1 MERQAAVQATLE
13 GRKAS
18 SGGESLASRIVQ
30 IALERALTSTAM
42 PSDTASS
49 AATTASA
56 SSTAST
62 TAAPSTKS
70 TPTATSPSTTTR
82 APTTTSTTTRPTT
95 TARGTSTRSATPR
108 AVSSRGR
115 TTTTAR
121 ATASTSTSTST
132 TTTSTTTA
140 TPDVDGPLDIPLGV
154 PAEPAGGEPSTS
166 KPGSKISLW
175 VVPHGEDDGDKADA
189 PTLSQ
194 VPHVSSSYQTDDEA
208 GASVRL
214 GIGQN
219 RVAPKSKSSSSSP
232 RPKALNPAA
241 GDAPDLDDTLA
252 FLSPPSSQITSAAAA
267 SLPVKKTP
275 ETPQLDEH
283 SHDHDAEDAALFA
296 SLLMAP
302 GSAGHGL
309 TGPQQQ
315 LQILQA
321 ALGSGANLNDPRTK
335 ERLASLLAAL
345 VVARTR
351 AGGGTGTPG
360 VKALGATALRANPT
374 LSSPSPS
381 PTAAA
386 DAALLSALL
395 GAGGGHGLGGPFGG
409 RPVSS
414 TEQTLRD
421 QALITE
427 LLRAG
432 QQQPPPSRSRSRQR
446 PSTTSSTSAP
456 AVGDAEASADSN
468 ATTPTSAASEA
479 PVTKRQRKRPASSTP
494 RPTDFRGLFGFQ
506 DPPRGATS
514 DIGGEEPGRDQ
525 PLVTAAINVTRAVS
539 QFMGLVIQGAANSFQ
554 SFVRQRTNG
563 LANLFNNW
571 GAGSG

>member
-194 VPHVSSSYQTDDEA
+194 
-208 GASVRL
+208 
-214 GIGQN
+214 
-219 RVAPKSKSSSSSP
+219 
-232 RPKALNPAA
+232 
-241 GDAPDLDDTLA
+241 
-252 FLSPPSSQITSAAAA
+252 SAAAA

-539 QFMGLVIQGAANSFQ
+539 QFMGLVIQGIGKAFKPLVFGQAGPS
-554 SFVRQRTNG
+554 SSSSTGGSHSGSG
-563 LANLFNNW
+563 LAALVNAL
-571 GAGSG
+571 GASSG

>member
-1 MERQAAVQATLE
+1 M
-13 GRKAS
+13 
-18 SGGESLASRIVQ
+18 
-30 IALERALTSTAM
+30 
-42 PSDTASS
+42 
-49 AATTASA
+49 
-56 SSTAST
+56 
-62 TAAPSTKS
+62 
-70 TPTATSPSTTTR
+70 
-82 APTTTSTTTRPTT
+82 
-95 TARGTSTRSATPR
+95 
-108 AVSSRGR
+108 
-115 TTTTAR
+115 
-121 ATASTSTSTST
+121 
-132 TTTSTTTA
+132 
-140 TPDVDGPLDIPLGV
+140 GV

-194 VPHVSSSYQTDDEA
+194 
-208 GASVRL
+208 
-214 GIGQN
+214 
-219 RVAPKSKSSSSSP
+219 
-232 RPKALNPAA
+232 
-241 GDAPDLDDTLA
+241 
-252 FLSPPSSQITSAAAA
+252 
-267 SLPVKKTP
+267 
-275 ETPQLDEH
+275 
-283 SHDHDAEDAALFA
+283 
-296 SLLMAP
+296 
-302 GSAGHGL
+302 
-309 TGPQQQ
+309 
-315 LQILQA
+315 
-321 ALGSGANLNDPRTK
+321 
-335 ERLASLLAAL
+335 
-345 VVARTR
+345 
-351 AGGGTGTPG
+351 
-360 VKALGATALRANPT
+360 

-539 QFMGLVIQGAANSFQ
+539 QFMGLVIQGIGKAFKPLVFGQAGPS
-554 SFVRQRTNG
+554 SSSSTGGSHSGSG
-563 LANLFNNW
+563 LAALVNAL
-571 GAGSG
+571 GASSG

>member
-252 FLSPPSSQITSAAAA
+252 FLSPPSSQIT
-267 SLPVKKTP
+267 
-275 ETPQLDEH
+275 
-283 SHDHDAEDAALFA
+283 
-296 SLLMAP
+296 
-302 GSAGHGL
+302 
-309 TGPQQQ
+309 
-315 LQILQA
+315 
-321 ALGSGANLNDPRTK
+321 
-335 ERLASLLAAL
+335 
-345 VVARTR
+345 
-351 AGGGTGTPG
+351 
-360 VKALGATALRANPT
+360 

-539 QFMGLVIQGAANSFQ
+539 QFMGLVIQGIGKAFKPLVFGQAGPS
-554 SFVRQRTNG
+554 SSSSTGGSHSGSG
-563 LANLFNNW
+563 LAALVNAL
-571 GAGSG
+571 GASSG